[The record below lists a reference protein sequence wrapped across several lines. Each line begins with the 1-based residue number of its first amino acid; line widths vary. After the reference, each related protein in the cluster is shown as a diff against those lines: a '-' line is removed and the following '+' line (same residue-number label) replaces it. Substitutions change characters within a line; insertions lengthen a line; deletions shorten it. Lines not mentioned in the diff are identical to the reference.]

1 MKRARPI
8 KYHGKWYSCL
18 KDLAAAYRIS
28 KDTARHRLEK
38 NIPLDADVFSR
49 RRGIPIEVNGIK
61 YPTVTACAKALDI
74 PVGTLFGRLYGERDL
89 TLPLSKRKKSW
100 SRRARPVEF
109 DGVRYRSISFFADSM
124 GLSVKKARLLI
135 DSSGKFLDA

>member
-100 SRRARPVEF
+100 SRRARAVEF
-109 DGVRYRSISFFADSM
+109 DGIRYRSISFFADSM

>member
-1 MKRARPI
+1 MKKARPI
-8 KYHGKWYSCL
+8 KYHGKWYPCL

-109 DGVRYRSISFFADSM
+109 NGVQYRSIAFFADSM

>member
-100 SRRARPVEF
+100 SRRARAVEF
-109 DGVRYRSISFFADSM
+109 DGIRYRSISFFADSI

>member
-8 KYHGKWYSCL
+8 KYHGKWYPCL

-89 TLPLSKRKKSW
+89 TLPLSKRK
-100 SRRARPVEF
+100 AVEF

>member
-74 PVGTLFGRLYGERDL
+74 PVGTIFGRLYSERDL
-89 TLPLSKRKKSW
+89 TLPLSRRKRSW

-109 DGVRYRSISFFADSM
+109 NGVQYRSISFFADSM

>member
-74 PVGTLFGRLYGERDL
+74 PVGTIFGRLYGERDL

-100 SRRARPVEF
+100 SRRARAVEF
-109 DGVRYRSISFFADSM
+109 NGVQYRSISFFADSM

>member
-28 KDTARHRLEK
+28 KDAARHRLEK

-100 SRRARPVEF
+100 SRRARAVEF

>member
-49 RRGIPIEVNGIK
+49 RRGISIEVNGIK

-74 PVGTLFGRLYGERDL
+74 PVGTIFGRLYRERDL

-100 SRRARPVEF
+100 SRRARAVEF

>member
-74 PVGTLFGRLYGERDL
+74 PVGTIFGRIYGERDL

-100 SRRARPVEF
+100 SRRARAVEF
-109 DGVRYRSISFFADSM
+109 DGIRYRSISFFADSM

>member
-8 KYHGKWYSCL
+8 KYHGKWYTCL

-74 PVGTLFGRLYGERDL
+74 PVGTIFGRIYGERDL

-100 SRRARPVEF
+100 SRRARAVEF
-109 DGVRYRSISFFADSM
+109 DGVQYRSISFFADSM

>member
-100 SRRARPVEF
+100 SRRARAVEF

>member
-49 RRGIPIEVNGIK
+49 RRGISIEVNGIK

-100 SRRARPVEF
+100 SRRARAVEF

>member
-49 RRGIPIEVNGIK
+49 RRGISIEVNGIK
-61 YPTVTACAKALDI
+61 YPTVTACAEALDI

-100 SRRARPVEF
+100 SRRARAVEF

>member
-1 MKRARPI
+1 MKRARLI
-8 KYHGKWYSCL
+8 KYHGKWYACL

-38 NIPLDADVFSR
+38 NISLDADVFSR

-89 TLPLSKRKKSW
+89 ALPSNKRKKSW

>member
-1 MKRARPI
+1 MKKARPI
-8 KYHGKWYSCL
+8 KYHGKWYPCL

-28 KDTARHRLEK
+28 KDAARHRLDK
-38 NIPLDADVFSR
+38 GIPLDADVFSR

-100 SRRARPVEF
+100 SRRARAVEF
-109 DGVRYRSISFFADSM
+109 DGVQYRSISFFADSM

>member
-8 KYHGKWYSCL
+8 KYHGKWYSGV
-18 KDLAAAYRIS
+18 KDLAAAYHLS
-28 KDTARHRLEK
+28 KDAVRHRLEK

-49 RRGIPIEVNGIK
+49 RRGIPIEVNGIR

-74 PVGTLFGRLYGERDL
+74 PVGTIFGRIYGERDL

-100 SRRARPVEF
+100 SRRARAVEF

>member
-49 RRGIPIEVNGIK
+49 RRGIPIEVNGIE

-89 TLPLSKRKKSW
+89 ALPLSKRKKSW

-109 DGVRYRSISFFADSM
+109 DGVQYRSISFFADSM

>member
-8 KYHGKWYSCL
+8 KYHGKWYPCL

-109 DGVRYRSISFFADSM
+109 NGVQYRSIAFFADSM

>member
-61 YPTVTACAKALDI
+61 YPTVTACAEALDI
-74 PVGTLFGRLYGERDL
+74 PVGTIFGRLYRERDL

-100 SRRARPVEF
+100 SRRARAVEF

>member
-100 SRRARPVEF
+100 SRRARAVEF
-109 DGVRYRSISFFADSM
+109 DGIRYRSISFFADSM
-124 GLSVKKARLLI
+124 GLSVKKSKI
-135 DSSGKFLDA
+135 IN

>member
-74 PVGTLFGRLYGERDL
+74 PVGTIFGRLYGERDL

-100 SRRARPVEF
+100 SRRARAVEF
-109 DGVRYRSISFFADSM
+109 DGIRYRSISFFADSI

>member
-8 KYHGKWYSCL
+8 KYHGKWYPCL

-89 TLPLSKRKKSW
+89 ALPLSKRKKSW

-109 DGVRYRSISFFADSM
+109 NGVQYRSIAFFADSM

>member
-8 KYHGKWYSCL
+8 KYHGKWYSGV
-18 KDLAAAYRIS
+18 KDLAAAYHLS
-28 KDTARHRLEK
+28 KDAVRHRLDK
-38 NIPLDADVFSR
+38 GVPLDADVFSR

-74 PVGTLFGRLYGERDL
+74 PVGTIFGRLYRERDL

-100 SRRARPVEF
+100 SRRARAVEF
-109 DGVRYRSISFFADSM
+109 DGVRYRSISFFADSV

>member
-89 TLPLSKRKKSW
+89 TLPLSKRKKTW
-100 SRRARPVEF
+100 SRRARAVEF

>member
-8 KYHGKWYSCL
+8 KYHGKWYPCL
-18 KDLAAAYRIS
+18 KDLAAAYHLS
-28 KDTARHRLEK
+28 KDAVRHRLDK
-38 NIPLDADVFSR
+38 GIPLDADVFSR

-74 PVGTLFGRLYGERDL
+74 PVGTLFGRLYEERDL
-89 TLPLSKRKKSW
+89 TLPLSKRKKTW

-135 DSSGKFLDA
+135 DSSGEFLDA

>member
-8 KYHGKWYSCL
+8 KYQGKWYSGV

-74 PVGTLFGRLYGERDL
+74 PVGTLFERLYGERDL
-89 TLPLSKRKKSW
+89 VLPSNKRKNSW

-109 DGVRYRSISFFADSM
+109 NGVRYRSIAFFADSV

>member
-8 KYHGKWYSCL
+8 KYHGKWYPCL

-28 KDTARHRLEK
+28 NDTARHRLEK

-89 TLPLSKRKKSW
+89 TLPLNKCKKSW
-100 SRRARPVEF
+100 SRRARAVEF
-109 DGVRYRSISFFADSM
+109 DGVRYRSISFFADSI

-135 DSSGKFLDA
+135 DSSGRFLDA

>member
-74 PVGTLFGRLYGERDL
+74 PVGTIFGRLYGERDL

-100 SRRARPVEF
+100 SRRARAVEF

>member
-8 KYHGKWYSCL
+8 KYHGKWYPCL

-38 NIPLDADVFSR
+38 NIPLDAAVFSR
-49 RRGIPIEVNGIK
+49 RRGISIEVNGIK

-74 PVGTLFGRLYGERDL
+74 PVGTIFGRLYRERDL

-100 SRRARPVEF
+100 SRRARAVEF

>member
-49 RRGIPIEVNGIK
+49 RRGISIEVNGIK

-74 PVGTLFGRLYGERDL
+74 PVGTLFGRIYGERDL

-109 DGVRYRSISFFADSM
+109 DGVQYRSISFFADSM

-135 DSSGKFLDA
+135 DSSGRFLDA

>member
-8 KYHGKWYSCL
+8 KYHGKWYPCL

-74 PVGTLFGRLYGERDL
+74 SVGTLFGRLYGERDL
-89 TLPLSKRKKSW
+89 ALPLSKRKKSW

-109 DGVRYRSISFFADSM
+109 DGVQYRSISFFADSM

-135 DSSGKFLDA
+135 GSSGRFLDA

>member
-100 SRRARPVEF
+100 SRRARGVEF
-109 DGVRYRSISFFADSM
+109 DGIRYRSISFFADSM

>member
-8 KYHGKWYSCL
+8 KYHGKWYPCL

-28 KDTARHRLEK
+28 KDTARHRLDK
-38 NIPLDADVFSR
+38 GLPLDADVFSR
-49 RRGIPIEVNGIK
+49 KRGIPIEVNGIK

-89 TLPLSKRKKSW
+89 ALPLSKRKKSW

-109 DGVRYRSISFFADSM
+109 DGVRYRSIAFFADSM
-124 GLSVKKARLLI
+124 GLPVKKARLLI
-135 DSSGKFLDA
+135 GSSGRFLDA

>member
-8 KYHGKWYSCL
+8 KYHGKWYPCL
-18 KDLAAAYRIS
+18 KDLAAAYRVS
-28 KDTARHRLEK
+28 KNTARYRLDK
-38 NIPLDADVFSR
+38 GIPLDADVFSR

-74 PVGTLFGRLYGERDL
+74 PVSTLFGRLYGERDL

-100 SRRARPVEF
+100 SRRARAVEF

>member
-8 KYHGKWYSCL
+8 KYHGKWYSGV

-49 RRGIPIEVNGIK
+49 RRGIPIEVNGIN

-100 SRRARPVEF
+100 SRRARAVEF
-109 DGVRYRSISFFADSM
+109 DGVQYRSIAFFADSM

>member
-1 MKRARPI
+1 MKRAKPI

-74 PVGTLFGRLYGERDL
+74 PVGTIFGRLYGERDL
-89 TLPLSKRKKSW
+89 ILPLSKRKKSW
-100 SRRARPVEF
+100 SRRARAVEF

-135 DSSGKFLDA
+135 NFSGKFLDA

>member
-1 MKRARPI
+1 MKKARPI
-8 KYHGKWYSCL
+8 KYHGKWYSGV
-18 KDLAAAYRIS
+18 KDLAAAYHIS
-28 KDTARHRLEK
+28 KDVVRHRLDK
-38 NIPLDADVFSR
+38 GLPLDADVFSR
-49 RRGIPIEVNGIK
+49 KRGIPIEVNGIK

-89 TLPLSKRKKSW
+89 VLPSNKRKKSW
-100 SRRARPVEF
+100 SRRARAVEF

>member
-8 KYHGKWYSCL
+8 KYHGKWYPGV
-18 KDLAAAYRIS
+18 KDLAAAYHLS
-28 KDTARHRLEK
+28 KDAVRHRLDK
-38 NIPLDADVFSR
+38 GIPLDADVFSR

-100 SRRARPVEF
+100 SRRARAVEF

>member
-1 MKRARPI
+1 MKRAKPI
-8 KYHGKWYSCL
+8 KYRGKWYPCL

-74 PVGTLFGRLYGERDL
+74 PVGTIFGRLYRERDL

-100 SRRARPVEF
+100 SRRARAVEF

-135 DSSGKFLDA
+135 DSSGRFLDA